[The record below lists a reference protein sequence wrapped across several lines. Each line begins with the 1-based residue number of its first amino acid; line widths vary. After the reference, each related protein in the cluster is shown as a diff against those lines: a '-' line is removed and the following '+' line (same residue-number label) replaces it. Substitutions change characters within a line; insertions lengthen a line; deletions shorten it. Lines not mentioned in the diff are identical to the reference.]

1 MAKWEAGFLAYKQ
14 KADDSRENPYIE
26 FWNKS
31 STGLIGE
38 ARDASGTMA
47 WDLRGQREKGV
58 GSLGSFRGPCWLTR
72 PGGVG
77 VGEEVRARATSN
89 YRPNTR

>member
-1 MAKWEAGFLAYKQ
+1 M
-14 KADDSRENPYIE
+14 ADDSRENPYIE

-58 GSLGSFRGPCWLTR
+58 GSLG
-72 PGGVG
+72 
-77 VGEEVRARATSN
+77 EVSHEPSSLVPFVRQSN
-89 YRPNTR
+89 SVSCFERPNSQASKHK